1 MHKAVIQV
9 FLVIGT
15 LVFVFLMWQLI
26 FKQGGI
32 LQTSYT
38 SLANVINTQWARSA
52 GEGQTIM
59 PVWEIHA
66 PIDTSGYYW
75 VI

>member
-1 MHKAVIQV
+1 
-9 FLVIGT
+9 
-15 LVFVFLMWQLI
+15 MWQLI
-26 FKQGGI
+26 FKQGGV